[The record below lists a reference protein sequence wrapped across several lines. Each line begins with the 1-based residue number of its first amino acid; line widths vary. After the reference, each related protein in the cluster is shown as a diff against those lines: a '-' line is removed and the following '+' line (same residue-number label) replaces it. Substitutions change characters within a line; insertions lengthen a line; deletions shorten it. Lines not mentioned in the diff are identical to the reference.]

1 MSLAGQDLT
10 SLIYDLEY
18 YGIFDVILPFLLVF
32 TLVFAVLQRIKL
44 FGEDKK
50 SINIVVALII
60 GILTVVPHVTGRYP
74 AQYDPVAIINSLLP
88 SVGVLSVV
96 IILILFLGGMFGG
109 EYSGSSVPGIIMVLI
124 LLVIGY
130 IFGTTVGWWEAP
142 SQTFGSWWSS
152 SLSTLVIVILVF
164 GVIIWFITSG
174 DKKTPGESL
183 TKVLKD
189 LFKGRF

>member
-10 SLIYDLEY
+10 SLIFDLEY

-44 FGEDKK
+44 FGDDKK

-96 IILILFLGGMFGG
+96 IILILFLWGMFGG

-183 TKVLKD
+183 TKGLKD
-189 LFKGRF
+189 LFKGRL